1 MAMSTRRNSS
11 ARRPRSRSATSHRKS
26 RHRESAA
33 SSTSPHWHF
42 AQERADGGI
51 CIDAIG
57 VDQGPSDSAVGF
69 NRVHDRHVV
78 WVRDALEAAVL
89 SDDNFVRPKYLL
101 HLGGEKLI
109 PDHREALGE
118 ATPREVIDRT
128 GECLVVRFSCHAR
141 SLSGQRDQAG
151 TEAVARGRNG
161 ALVTL
166 IAVVRGRSPQPL
178 AALALSPVPGS
189 RHRGVRQRV
198 CNRKA
203 VGRDHLEPPE
213 CENQQCDDDQ
223 EDYAHRSMPSLPTS
237 IPDIEMRAGD
247 ERMLAL
253 CLRRYHPSQDLAEIT
268 RVFGPW
274 LRASSPSAI
283 GLRARASLRRA
294 AALIR

>member
-57 VDQGPSDSAVGF
+57 VDQGPSDSAFGF

-101 HLGGEKLI
+101 HLGGAKLI
-109 PDHREALGE
+109 PDPREALGE

-128 GECLVVRFSCHAR
+128 GECLTIRFSCHTR
-141 SLSGQRDQAG
+141 SLSGPHHRRRPR
-151 TEAVARGRNG
+151 T
-161 ALVTL
+161 
-166 IAVVRGRSPQPL
+166 IAP
-178 AALALSPVPGS
+178 AAPCSG
-189 RHRGVRQRV
+189 
-198 CNRKA
+198 
-203 VGRDHLEPPE
+203 
-213 CENQQCDDDQ
+213 
-223 EDYAHRSMPSLPTS
+223 
-237 IPDIEMRAGD
+237 
-247 ERMLAL
+247 
-253 CLRRYHPSQDLAEIT
+253 
-268 RVFGPW
+268 
-274 LRASSPSAI
+274 
-283 GLRARASLRRA
+283 
-294 AALIR
+294 